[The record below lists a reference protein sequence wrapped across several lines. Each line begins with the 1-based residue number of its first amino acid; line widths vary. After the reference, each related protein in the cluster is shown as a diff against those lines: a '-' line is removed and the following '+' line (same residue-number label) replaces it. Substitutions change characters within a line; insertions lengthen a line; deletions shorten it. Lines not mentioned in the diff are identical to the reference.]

1 MVERGKRRPEYG
13 EGKEDE
19 SAFWRIQ
26 RPFVGALIGIFLFL
40 VILLPLKFLDYNSTL
55 LYKLAL
61 NLELFGRL
69 TILALG
75 TASRINLPASAINLV
90 SIVVSSIPAGIAGWH
105 IVSLNPS
112 TRMKGFIFLAGYV
125 VFIYAFGALLA
136 FAGI

>member
-1 MVERGKRRPEYG
+1 MMERGK
-13 EGKEDE
+13 KNE
-19 SAFWRIQ
+19 SAFWKSQ
-26 RPFVGALIGIFLFL
+26 RPLVGALIGIFIFL
-40 VILLPLKFLDYNSTL
+40 VVFLPLKFLDYSSIF

-69 TILALG
+69 TVLMLG
-75 TASRINLPASAINLV
+75 TASRINLPAGAITLV
-90 SIVVSSIPAGIAGWH
+90 SIAVSAIPAGIAGWQ
-105 IVSLNPS
+105 IGSRNPS